1 MDANTYGLIVVA
13 LVQFATAWLVLQAKN
28 DIRDTK
34 DDIRKV
40 EIATNSMKDALVLAT
55 AKASK
60 AEGKEEQRLENAK
73 K

>member
-13 LVQFATAWLVLQAKN
+13 VVQFATAWLVLQAKN
-28 DIRDTK
+28 
-34 DDIRKV
+34 DIRKV

-55 AKASK
+55 ARASH
-60 AEGKEEQRLENAK
+60 AEGKEEQRQENAK